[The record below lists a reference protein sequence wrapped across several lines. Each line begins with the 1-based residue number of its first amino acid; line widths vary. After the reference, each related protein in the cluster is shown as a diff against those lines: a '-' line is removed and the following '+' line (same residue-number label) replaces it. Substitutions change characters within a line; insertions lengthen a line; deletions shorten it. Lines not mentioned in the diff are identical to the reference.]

1 MWGAWLCLSTTG
13 GTHRRARPGPR
24 FGSAEARRRFGREGG
39 GRSSVPTLESA
50 PGPAQDDFANAAARP
65 DGAATT
71 GLHSFAPRG
80 EGKRGAEVQP
90 QPKRERKG
98 EGEAPA
104 PAGASGGPAE
114 EAPAF
119 AATKGW

>member
-1 MWGAWLCLSTTG
+1 MWGARLCSSTTG
-13 GTHRRARPGPR
+13 GSHRRARPGPR

-71 GLHSFAPRG
+71 GWHSFAPRG
-80 EGKRGAEVQP
+80 EGKREDEAQLQP
-90 QPKRERKG
+90 EQERKG
-98 EGEAPA
+98 EARA
-104 PAGASGGPAE
+104 PAGTSRGPAE

-119 AATKGW
+119 DATKGW